1 MNETEQNIR
10 QQTYTHT
17 HTTITYK
24 DQQRQIEYRIQ
35 TRLDLAPKGP
45 NTHIS
50 RPTTSISNTHLNT
63 MQYNLPPR
71 MQNKIADNKNNT
83 EQTHTLNKN
92 SLQADFTNTPQYASQ
107 IQHMLY
113 NTNKSLTHTQ
123 KTQRHIRGDMNV
135 NPLNI
140 LKQLPQTST
149 TCTLTY
155 SQPVNRGIVIKPYKQ
170 TLPHIAHNQVKNKQ
184 ANIQNNN
191 SRQPRNNIDPTN
203 TLKQLQICI
212 LQNKQLQHTYIRNT
226 QDPFPNYR
234 NHQFPKQNLPANTP
248 KGTTITQYLIK
259 YFTIIL
265 QLTIARIQHT
275 LGLNFKHRK
284 LP

>member
-1 MNETEQNIR
+1 MNKTEQNIS

-35 TRLDLAPKGP
+35 TRLDPAPKGP

-71 MQNKIADNKNNT
+71 KQ
-83 EQTHTLNKN
+83 NKN

-155 SQPVNRGIVIKPYKQ
+155 SQPVNRGINIKPYKQ
-170 TLPHIAHNQVKNKQ
+170 TLPHIAHNQVKINK
-184 ANIQNNN
+184 
-191 SRQPRNNIDPTN
+191 
-203 TLKQLQICI
+203 
-212 LQNKQLQHTYIRNT
+212 
-226 QDPFPNYR
+226 
-234 NHQFPKQNLPANTP
+234 
-248 KGTTITQYLIK
+248 
-259 YFTIIL
+259 
-265 QLTIARIQHT
+265 
-275 LGLNFKHRK
+275 
-284 LP
+284 